1 MSKSDTKQLKLN
13 KVVTQDEFVE
23 ANVED
28 IVMQKLALLEKN
40 EVLLAV
46 TIDDKRILAG
56 KEKLDKDG
64 NIIFDPETGE
74 PQRWPDSH
82 YVDISFRGGAL
93 AIRVKPEEY
102 QTLEI
107 GDKYLGRGSISTRVN
122 SAGFSQLD
130 VKFHRFEKLM

>member
-1 MSKSDTKQLKLN
+1 MSKPETKQLKPN

-23 ANVED
+23 ANIED

-64 NIIFDPETGE
+64 NIIFDSETGE
-74 PQRWPDSH
+74 PQRWPDSY

-107 GDKYLGRGSISTRVN
+107 GGKYLGRGSISTRAN
-122 SAGFSQLD
+122 SAGFAQLD

>member
-1 MSKSDTKQLKLN
+1 MSKPETKQPKPN

-28 IVMQKLALLEKN
+28 IVMQKLSLLEKN

-46 TIDDKRILAG
+46 TVDDMRILPG
-56 KEKLDKDG
+56 KEKFDKDG
-64 NIIFDPETGE
+64 NIMINPQTGE
-74 PQRWPDSH
+74 PERWADSH
-82 YVDISFRGGAL
+82 YVDISFKGGAL

-102 QTLEI
+102 QQLEI
-107 GDKYLGRGSISTRVN
+107 GKKYLGRGNISTRAN